1 MDTLSP
7 ISKYQAKVLEE
18 ENDEYGDNEIED
30 ELHDNNV
37 GDLDKYYTQ

>member
-7 ISKYQAKVLEE
+7 ISKYQAEVLEE
-18 ENDEYGDNEIED
+18 ENDEYGDTEIEV